1 MNSFTD
7 YIKKRL
13 IDLLNDR
20 RIVVW
25 YDPEKHFEELTR
37 SFRAPCC
44 QVLNASDSVLKARR
58 RADEIYRQM
67 NDSTDPQ
74 LSKASILIHIPWARG
89 MDDESRLL
97 DPFEVYARAGVAFGD
112 TEDQQFES
120 LARQAFPDRSDE
132 ITRLFREGKPTISL
146 LDSLKKAQRYP
157 LINQIFRTESASE
170 VIAFALCDKA
180 KAEAIERTPGC
191 IEELARL
198 LNASV
203 GFSLPGQAKDWK
215 TFRETLGKY
224 ILFTEFVFD
233 LPEKIPDSLSAINTA
248 GFETKELVYSA
259 CNRMRTDENLQET
272 YMDMSRRIERSL
284 KLPEMTSALANVG
297 RRDTFLFEDQ
307 RMFLLLLNCLNQ
319 GKIAEAQALLTERKR
334 SLWRNQPDRSLL
346 WNAAERGA
354 ILLDTIQRLET
365 LQPWTA
371 ESLSNMV
378 NAYAQEGWADL
389 DQRQRLFEH
398 SIAAGEEDELAPL
411 IETCRR
417 RYRELALKIQD
428 RFLALVAKN
437 RWPPEG
443 TLRQTRIFDQY
454 VAPLLERREK
464 VAFFIVD
471 SLRFE
476 MGRDLGEALRSL
488 GDVEILH
495 AASILPSITETGMAA
510 LLPNTDGKLRI
521 LLKDEKLIPVIGDR
535 VLKGSTER
543 MKFIREIYGDRF
555 LDLTFEEL
563 WSSSRFKKNASKL
576 KSVDLLVVR
585 TQHPDLI
592 GEQLGGRLARKYISD
607 IIGDIKTVA
616 TRLVGSGFRQLVISA
631 DHGHILLPEILPGD
645 VVSEPSGSWGIA
657 KRRCRLG
664 SGLSAMSGCL
674 DVKAE
679 DLGIQGDATDI
690 CIPKGFKVFADGEAY
705 LHGGLSLQESV
716 IPLLLCHA
724 RELAAYG
731 GAKPEVSMKYRSDK
745 FVSRVIGLKL
755 AFNQPNSQSN
765 LLQFT
770 QLGPSEVYLNVRVEA
785 YNGTSAQSKVVGEAA
800 DCDDRDEK
808 TLEVSLQAGKETSV
822 PVLIEENFKGPMVE
836 IRVSDPLTRVVWAR
850 LSLKNAIME

>member
-7 YIKKRL
+7 YLKKRL

-37 SFRAPCC
+37 SLRAPSC

-67 NDSTDPQ
+67 NDSTDLQ

-89 MDDESRLL
+89 KDDESRLL
-97 DPFEVYARAGVAFGD
+97 DPFEVYARAGIAFGD

-132 ITRLFREGKPTISL
+132 ITRLFREGKPTLSL
-146 LDSLKKAQRYP
+146 LDSLNKAQRYP
-157 LINQIFRTESASE
+157 LINQIFGTESASE

-198 LNASV
+198 LDASV
-203 GFSLPGQAKDWK
+203 GFRLPEHAKDWK

-224 ILFTEFVFD
+224 ILFSEFVFD
-233 LPEKIPDSLSAINTA
+233 LPEKIPDSLSVITTA

-307 RMFLLLLNCLNQ
+307 RMFRLLLNYLNQ
-319 GKIAEAQALLTERKR
+319 GKIAEAQALSTERKR

-354 ILLDTIQRLET
+354 TLLDTIHRLEHV
-365 LQPWTA
+365 QPWTA

-398 SIAAGEEDELAPL
+398 SIAAGEEEELAPL
-411 IETCRR
+411 IETCRH
-417 RYRELALKIQD
+417 RYRELALRIQD
-428 RFLALVAKN
+428 RFLTLVVKN

-443 TLRQTRIFDQY
+443 ILRQTRIFDQY

-464 VAFFIVD
+464 VAYFMVD

-495 AASILPSITETGMAA
+495 AASVLPSITETGMAA
-510 LLPNTDGKLRI
+510 LLPNTDGKLMI
-521 LLKDEKLIPVIGDR
+521 LLKDQKLIPVIGNH

-543 MKFIREIYGDRF
+543 MKLIREIYGDRF
-555 LDLTFEEL
+555 LDLKFEDL
-563 WSSSRFKKNASKL
+563 WSTGFKKNASKL

-592 GEQLGGRLARKYISD
+592 GEQLGGLARKYISD

-616 TRLVGSGFRQLVISA
+616 SRLVASGFRQLVISA
-631 DHGHILLPEILPGD
+631 DHGHILLPEILSGD
-645 VVSEPSGSWGIA
+645 VISEPPGSWGIA

-664 SGLSAMSGCL
+664 SGLSATSGCL

-679 DLGIQGDATDI
+679 DIGIQGDATDI

-716 IPLLLCHA
+716 IPLVLCHA

-731 GAKPEVSMKYRSDK
+731 GAKPEVSIKYRSDK

-770 QLGPSEVYLNVRVEA
+770 QPGPSEIYLNVRVEA

-800 DCDDRDEK
+800 DCEDRDEK
-808 TLEVSLQAGKETSV
+808 TREVTLQAGKETSV
-822 PVLIEENFKGPMVE
+822 PVLIKGDFKGAMVE
-836 IRVSDPLTRVVWAR
+836 IRASDPLTRVVWAR

>member
-7 YIKKRL
+7 YLKKRL

-25 YDPEKHFEELTR
+25 YDPETHFEEFTR
-37 SFRAPCC
+37 SFQAPSC
-44 QVLNASDSVLKARR
+44 QILNASDSVLKARR

-89 MDDESRLL
+89 KDDESRLL

-132 ITRLFREGKPTISL
+132 ITRLFREGKPTLSL

-157 LINQIFRTESASE
+157 IVNQIFGTESASE

-198 LNASV
+198 LDASV
-203 GFSLPGQAKDWK
+203 GFRLPEHAKDWK
-215 TFRETLGKY
+215 TFREALGKY
-224 ILFTEFVFD
+224 ILFSEFVFD
-233 LPEKIPDSLSAINTA
+233 LPEKIPDSLSVITTA

-307 RMFLLLLNCLNQ
+307 RMFRLLLNYLNQ

-354 ILLDTIQRLET
+354 TLLDTIHRLEHV
-365 LQPWTA
+365 QPWTA

-398 SIAAGEEDELAPL
+398 SIAAGEEEELAPL
-411 IETCRR
+411 IETCRH
-417 RYRELALKIQD
+417 RYRELALRIQD
-428 RFLALVAKN
+428 RFLALVVKN

-443 TLRQTRIFDQY
+443 ILRQTRIFDQY

-464 VAFFIVD
+464 VAYFMVD

-495 AASILPSITETGMAA
+495 AASVLPSITETGMAA
-510 LLPNTDGKLRI
+510 LLPNTDGKLMI
-521 LLKDEKLIPVIGDR
+521 LLKDQKLIPVIGNH

-543 MKFIREIYGDRF
+543 MKLIMEIYGDRF
-555 LDLTFEEL
+555 LDLKFEDL
-563 WSSSRFKKNASKL
+563 WSSSGFKKNASKL

-592 GEQLGGRLARKYISD
+592 GEHLGSRLARKYISD

-616 TRLVGSGFRQLVISA
+616 SRLVASGFRQLVISA
-631 DHGHILLPEILPGD
+631 DHGHILLPEILSGD
-645 VVSEPSGSWGIA
+645 VISEPPGSWGIA

-664 SGLSAMSGCL
+664 SGLSATAGCL

-679 DLGIQGDATDI
+679 DIGIQGDATDI

-716 IPLLLCHA
+716 IPLVLCHA

-731 GAKPEVSMKYRSDK
+731 GAKPEISIKYRSDK

-755 AFNQPNSQSN
+755 VFNQPNSQSN

-770 QLGPSEVYLNVRVEA
+770 QPGPSEIYLNVRVEA

-800 DCDDRDEK
+800 DCEDRDEK
-808 TLEVSLQAGKETSV
+808 TREVTLQAGKETSV
-822 PVLIEENFKGPMVE
+822 PVLIKGDFKGAMVE
-836 IRVSDPLTRVVWAR
+836 IRASDPLTRVVWAR